1 VVNEKRWNVA
11 LIEKKKLLVAKLK
24 IKNLKKIKYNEIG
37 NSMQR
42 ICIMHEINIKS

>member
-1 VVNEKRWNVA
+1 VVNKKRWSVA
-11 LIEKKKLLVAKLK
+11 LNENKKILIAKLK
-24 IKNLKKIKYNEIG
+24 IKKLKKIKYNEID